1 MIVQSLTRSVP
12 LRGRQDECQA
22 IDEFAATVR
31 SGLSATLVLVGEAGI
46 GKTRL
51 LQHAAGAAADLHV
64 ACVVGVE
71 PESRLAYA
79 ALHRLLRP
87 YLDRIDTL
95 PEPQRAALAG
105 AFGLAAGETA
115 DRFLVGLATLT
126 VLAGIAE
133 CLPLVCLVDDAHWL
147 DRETAAVLAFV
158 ARRLHADSIGLLIA
172 VRDDP
177 ALTRTLD
184 GLPTIALGGLPDR
197 AARDVLTL
205 AAPGQVAPQVAT
217 RLVAETRGNP
227 LALIE
232 LTTELTED
240 QLAGGAS
247 LPARLPLSERM
258 EAHFL
263 RRVRLLPPATLSLLL
278 IASVAPPDDAAVTWR
293 AAALLGLPADAP
305 DPALTEGILTAATT
319 LAFRHPLIRSAV
331 YSGAQPAE
339 RRRVH
344 AALAEAIDRDADP
357 DRRAWHLAEATA
369 GLDEQVAAELERAS
383 QRARARGGYAML
395 AAFLSRA
402 AELTPDPEQRTR
414 RLFGATQA
422 HLVAGDPVA
431 AELRLGQVRSGLRTP
446 ELRATAHRLRAAIAW
461 FGGNV
466 TTVNSA
472 TMLEVATDPDV
483 PGDLRRGMLF
493 EAVTVAMLAQ
503 RHTIG
508 TTLADVARAALRAP
522 GDRRDPAPTVQ
533 LLLDAFATR
542 VAVGY
547 TEAVP
552 HLRAAVAALCVEPE
566 LSHGS
571 VPFTMIGQFAA
582 EDLWDDEGHLR
593 HLRHAETLARQR
605 GALHALY
612 SVLYGLGAAA
622 TWAGD
627 FARAEAHYA
636 EAADVGTMIGVPPD
650 DLARQVELLA
660 WRGHEAQTRAAADVA
675 LTVWDAQRG
684 YAVLGSHAR
693 NALTVLELGLGRYQ
707 EALSFALPGLAD
719 STVAHGNRMLPNL
732 VEAAVR
738 AGDHPTARTALAR
751 LTDRATASGTPWALG
766 VLARSRALLAADTD
780 ADALYREAA
789 GHLAATRM
797 ATELARTRLLHGE
810 WLRRRRRRTEA
821 RVHLQAAHDAFTG
834 MGAATFAER
843 ARVELLATGR
853 RARSRAGAPDLD
865 LTPQEARVAALAA
878 EGATNAEIA
887 TRLFI
892 TASTVEYHLNKIF
905 RKLDITSRRQLART
919 LRPAPD

>member
-1 MIVQSLTRSVP
+1 MIVQSPARSVP
-12 LRGRQDECQA
+12 LRGRQDERRT
-22 IDEFAATVR
+22 IDGFTATVR

-51 LQHAAGAAADLHV
+51 LRHAAGAAEDLHV
-64 ACVVGVE
+64 AHVVGVE

-87 YLDRIDTL
+87 YLDRLDAL

-126 VLAGIAE
+126 MLAGVAE
-133 CLPLVCLVDDAHWL
+133 RLPLVCLVDDAHWL

-158 ARRLHADSIGLLIA
+158 ARRLHADSVGLLIA
-172 VRDDP
+172 ARDDA
-177 ALTRTLD
+177 ALARTLD
-184 GLPTIALGGLPDR
+184 GLPTITLAGLPDGDAR
-197 AARDVLTL
+197 AVLTL
-205 AAPGQVAPQVAT
+205 AAGHIAPQVAT

-232 LTTELTED
+232 LTTELSED
-240 QLAGGAS
+240 QLAGRAS
-247 LPARLPLSERM
+247 LPERLPLGERL

-263 RRVRLLPPATLSLLL
+263 RRVRQLPAATQSLLL

-305 DPALTEGILTAATT
+305 DPALADGMLTAVPALT
-319 LAFRHPLIRSAV
+319 FRHPLIRSAV

-369 GLDEQVAAELERAS
+369 GLDERVAGELERAS

-402 AELTPDPEQRTR
+402 AELTPDPGHRTR

-422 HLVAGDPVA
+422 YLVAGDPVA
-431 AELRLGQVRSGLRTP
+431 AELRLGQVRSGPGTP
-446 ELRATAHRLRAAIAW
+446 ELRATAHRLRAAITW

-483 PGDLRRGMLF
+483 PDDLRRGMLF
-493 EAVTVAMLAQ
+493 EAITVAMLAQ
-503 RHTIG
+503 RHTVG
-508 TTLADVARAALRAP
+508 VTPADVARAALRAP
-522 GDRRDPAPTVQ
+522 GDRREPATTVR

-542 VAVGY
+542 IAVGY
-547 TEAVP
+547 AQAVP

-571 VPFTMIGQFAA
+571 VPFTMVGQFAA
-582 EDLWDDEGHLR
+582 EDLWDDDGHLR
-593 HLRHAETLARQR
+593 HLRHAETLARGR

-612 SVLYGLGAAA
+612 SVLYGLAAAA

-636 EAADVGTMIGVPPD
+636 EAVDVGTMIGLPPD
-650 DLARQVELLA
+650 DTARQVELLA
-660 WRGHEAQTRAAADVA
+660 WRGHEARTRAAADVA

-693 NALTVLELGLGRYQ
+693 NALTILELGLGHYQ
-707 EALSFALPGLAD
+707 EALASALPGLD
-719 STVAHGNRMLPNL
+719 DGTVAHGNRMLPNL
-732 VEAAVR
+732 IEAAVR

-751 LTDRATASGTPWALG
+751 LSERATASGTPWALG

-780 ADALYREAA
+780 ADALYRESA
-789 GHLAATRM
+789 GHLAATGL
-797 ATELARTRLLHGE
+797 ATELARTHLLHGE
-810 WLRRRRRRTEA
+810 WLRRRLRRTEA
-821 RVHLQAAHDAFTG
+821 RVQLRLAHDAFTD
-834 MGAATFAER
+834 MGAAAFAER
-843 ARVELLATGR
+843 ARVELLATGQ
-853 RARSRAGAPDLD
+853 RARPRAGTPDLD
-865 LTPQEARVAALAA
+865 LTPQEARVATLAA
-878 EGATNAEIA
+878 QGATNAEIA

-919 LRPAPD
+919 LRPAPE